1 MNKLFLSVLAT
12 ALIIGGAA
20 FYGGMRYGSMQA
32 TSQRAPGGFAG
43 AGLRGSRGSG
53 RAAGDFAAGEVI
65 GKDDKSITV
74 KLRDGGSK
82 IIFFSDVTEVAKTVS
97 GTIADVEIGKT
108 VMANGKANADG
119 SVTAQS
125 IQVRPPMRPLPAQQ
139 Q

>member
-20 FYGGMRYGSMQA
+20 FYGGMRYGSAQA
-32 TSQRAPGGFAG
+32 ASQRAPGGFAG
-43 AGLRGSRGSG
+43 AGLRGSRGNG

-82 IIFFSDVTEVAKTVS
+82 IIFFSDATEVAKTVS

-125 IQVRPPMRPLPAQQ
+125 IQVRPPMPAIPAPKQ
-139 Q
+139 